1 MRRYVQV
8 FLMAIAFDLYWTLVV
23 LFRERGLFIWL
34 ALAILCWLR
43 LPPEYR
49 ASALLLAAAGCGL
62 DTIWAL
68 SGLVDFNGDTL
79 LPLWMAALWLMFAVV
94 WIRLICAATLPGWL
108 LALAAAFGGPT
119 AYLLGAYL
127 GAMTLLAPTA
137 AVFGTMACGWL
148 AMMLVFHM
156 VMGRRQ

>member
-1 MRRYVQV
+1 MNRPAS
-8 FLMAIAFDLYWTLVV
+8 LLLTAIAFDLYWTLVV

-34 ALAILCWLR
+34 ALAIFCWLR

-108 LALAAAFGGPT
+108 LALAVKKFT
-119 AYLLGAYL
+119 Y
-127 GAMTLLAPTA
+127 
-137 AVFGTMACGWL
+137 
-148 AMMLVFHM
+148 
-156 VMGRRQ
+156 